1 MAFDITD
8 RGDTDR
14 GDIERTDTDRSDTD
28 RGDTDRGDTDRGD
41 TDRGDTDRSDTD
53 RGDTDRKALRESQMR
68 GLDALDLGSPP
79 PPMAHAVWRATWP
92 KLAALALALGL
103 WQVVAMSGW
112 KPSYDL
118 PGPAPVFV
126 ELGHQ
131 LVKGGFWTAVG
142 VTMTR
147 GVVGFVIASV
157 LGLVLGVL
165 VARSRILRAAIG
177 SLITGLQTMP
187 SIAWFPLAIL
197 LFQLS
202 EQAILFVILI
212 GAVPSIANGVIGG
225 VDYVPA
231 LLVRAGRNVG
241 ASGLSLYRHVVL
253 PAALPSIVSG
263 LKQGWAFAWRSLLAG
278 ELLVAIANRPSLGQF
293 LTQSRELSDT
303 SYMIALMIAI
313 LAIGIAVDAVFSG
326 IERGIRRRRG
336 VVISG

>member
-1 MAFDITD
+1 MALDLSA
-8 RGDTDR
+8 GLDTDR
-14 GDIERTDTDRSDTD
+14 GETDR
-28 RGDTDRGDTDRGD
+28 R
-41 TDRGDTDRSDTD
+41 
-53 RGDTDRKALRESQMR
+53 ALRENEIR
-68 GLDALDLGSPP
+68 GHDALDLGASTPAL
-79 PPMAHAVWRATWP
+79 AHAVWRSAWP
-92 KLAALALALGL
+92 KLAALAISLGL
-103 WQVVAMSGW
+103 WQLVAVSGW
-112 KPSYDL
+112 RASYVL
-118 PGPAPVFV
+118 PGPAPVFT
-126 ELGHQ
+126 ELGNQ
-131 LVKGGFWTAVG
+131 LVVGDFWRAVG
-142 VTMTR
+142 ITMTR
-147 GVVGFVIASV
+147 GVVGFTIAAV
-157 LGLVLGVL
+157 LGLVLGIL

-253 PAALPSIVSG
+253 PAALPSIVTG

-278 ELLVAIANRPSLGQF
+278 ELMVSIANRPSLGQF
-293 LTQSRELSDT
+293 LNQSRELSDT

-313 LAIGIAVDAVFSG
+313 LTIGIAVDAVFSI

-336 VVISG
+336 VVAGQTL

>member
-1 MAFDITD
+1 MALDLNA
-8 RGDTDR
+8 R
-14 GDIERTDTDRSDTD
+14 RSA
-28 RGDTDRGDTDRGD
+28 
-41 TDRGDTDRSDTD
+41 
-53 RGDTDRKALRESQMR
+53 RKAAPQDATSHHAKSRDALQESEMR
-68 GLDALDLGSPP
+68 GLDALNLGSSTPP
-79 PPMAHAVWRATWP
+79 RRQAIWGAAWP
-92 KLAALALALGL
+92 KLAAVAIALGL
-103 WQVVAMSGW
+103 WQLVVLSGW
-112 KPSYDL
+112 KESYVL
-118 PGPAPVFV
+118 PGPIPVFA

-131 LVKGGFWTAVG
+131 LVNGDFWTAVG
-142 VTMTR
+142 ITMTR
-147 GVVGFVIASV
+147 GVVGFVLASF
-157 LGLVLGVL
+157 LGLALGVL

-231 LLVRAGRNVG
+231 LLVRAGRNIG

-278 ELLVAIANRPSLGQF
+278 ELLVSIANRPSLGVF
-293 LTQSRELSDT
+293 LTQSRELGDT
-303 SYMIALMIAI
+303 AYMIALMIVI

-326 IERGIRRRRG
+326 FERGIRRRRG
-336 VVISG
+336 VVVSG

>member
-1 MAFDITD
+1 MAFDTTA
-8 RGDTDR
+8 RS
-14 GDIERTDTDRSDTD
+14 DTDRSDI
-28 RGDTDRGDTDRGD
+28 
-41 TDRGDTDRSDTD
+41 DRS
-53 RGDTDRKALRESQMR
+53 ALRENQIR
-68 GLDALDLGSPP
+68 GLDALDLGSSTPP
-79 PPMAHAVWRATWP
+79 LAHAVWRAAWP
-92 KLAALALALGL
+92 KLAAVALALGL
-103 WQVVAMSGW
+103 WQLVAISEW
-112 KPSYDL
+112 RESYVL
-118 PGPAPVFV
+118 PGPAPVFA

-131 LVKGGFWTAVG
+131 LVVKDFWSAVG
-142 VTMTR
+142 VTLTR
-147 GVVGFVIASV
+147 GVVGFVFAAV
-157 LGLVLGVL
+157 LGLLLGIL

-225 VDYVPA
+225 VDYVPV
-231 LLVRAGRNVG
+231 LLVRAGRNIG

-278 ELLVAIANRPSLGQF
+278 ELMVSIASRPSLGQY
-293 LTQSRELSDT
+293 LNQSRELGDT

-313 LAIGIAVDAVFSG
+313 LAIGIAVDAVFS
-326 IERGIRRRRG
+326 RVDVGIRRRRG
-336 VVISG
+336 VVVGG

>member
-1 MAFDITD
+1 MAFDIAH
-8 RGDTDR
+8 RDTDS
-14 GDIERTDTDRSDTD
+14 ETM
-28 RGDTDRGDTDRGD
+28 
-41 TDRGDTDRSDTD
+41 
-53 RGDTDRKALRESQMR
+53 RENEIR
-68 GLDALDLGSPP
+68 GLDALDLGSSTPP
-79 PPMAHAVWRATWP
+79 LAHAVWRAGWP
-92 KLAALALALGL
+92 KLAALALSLGL
-103 WQVVAMSGW
+103 WQLVAVSGW
-112 KPSYDL
+112 RDSYVL
-118 PGPAPVFV
+118 PGPLPVFA

-131 LVKGGFWTAVG
+131 VMTQDFWAAVC
-142 VTMTR
+142 VTLTR
-147 GVVGFVIASV
+147 GIVGFAIASV

-197 LFQLS
+197 LFQMS

-231 LLVRAGRNVG
+231 LLVRAGRNLG

-253 PAALPSIVSG
+253 PAALPSIVTG

-278 ELLVAIANRPSLGQF
+278 ELMVAIAYRPSLGQF
-293 LTQSRELSDT
+293 LSNSRELGDT

-313 LAIGIAVDAVFSG
+313 LVIGIAVDAVFG
-326 IERGIRRRRG
+326 RIERGIRRRRG
-336 VVISG
+336 VVVSG

>member
-1 MAFDITD
+1 MVFDIA
-8 RGDTDR
+8 
-14 GDIERTDTDRSDTD
+14 DRSDTSASD
-28 RGDTDRGDTDRGD
+28 I
-41 TDRGDTDRSDTD
+41 DRS
-53 RGDTDRKALRESQMR
+53 ALRENEIR
-68 GLDALDLGSPP
+68 GHDALDLGSSTPP
-79 PPMAHAVWRATWP
+79 LAHAVWRAAWP
-92 KLAALALALGL
+92 KLAAVAIALGL
-103 WQVVAMSGW
+103 WQLVAISGW
-112 KPSYDL
+112 REPYVL
-118 PGPAPVFV
+118 PGPAPVFA

-131 LVKGGFWTAVG
+131 LATGSFWKAVG
-142 VTMTR
+142 VTLTR
-147 GVVGFVIASV
+147 GVVGFVLASV
-157 LGLVLGVL
+157 LGLVLGIL

-231 LLVRAGRNVG
+231 LLVRAGRNIG

-278 ELLVAIANRPSLGQF
+278 ELLVQIANRPSLGQF
-293 LTQSRELSDT
+293 LNQSRELGDT

-313 LAIGIAVDAVFSG
+313 LVIGIAVDAVFAN

-336 VVISG
+336 VVIGG

>member
-1 MAFDITD
+1 MAFDIIARSSTA
-8 RGDTDR
+8 RSS
-14 GDIERTDTDRSDTD
+14 TDRSSTARSSTD
-28 RGDTDRGDTDRGD
+28 RIT
-41 TDRGDTDRSDTD
+41 
-53 RGDTDRKALRESQMR
+53 LRESEIR
-68 GLDALDLGSPP
+68 GLDALDLGSSAPP
-79 PPMAHAVWRATWP
+79 LAHAVWRAMWP
-92 KLAALALALGL
+92 KLAAVALALGL
-103 WQVVAMSGW
+103 WQLVAISGW
-112 KPSYDL
+112 KASYVL
-118 PGPAPVFV
+118 PGPAPVLA

-131 LVKGGFWTAVG
+131 LVTADFWKAVG
-142 VTMTR
+142 TTMAR
-147 GVVGFVIASV
+147 GVVGFLIASG

-212 GAVPSIANGVIGG
+212 GAVPSIANGVING
-225 VDYVPA
+225 VDYVPS
-231 LLVRAGRNVG
+231 LLVRAGRNIG

-278 ELLVAIANRPSLGQF
+278 ELLVSIANRPSLGVF

-313 LAIGIAVDAVFSG
+313 LAIGIAVDAVFST

-336 VVISG
+336 VVVNG

>member
-1 MAFDITD
+1 MALDI
-8 RGDTDR
+8 
-14 GDIERTDTDRSDTD
+14 IDRSDTT
-28 RGDTDRGDTDRGD
+28 G
-41 TDRGDTDRSDTD
+41 SDP
-53 RGDTDRKALRESQMR
+53 DRKAMRESQIR
-68 GLDALDLGSPP
+68 GLDALDLGSSSPP
-79 PPMAHAVWRATWP
+79 LAHAAWRAAWP
-92 KLAALALALGL
+92 KLAALAIALGL
-103 WQVVAMSGW
+103 WQLVAISGW
-112 KPSYDL
+112 KASYVL
-118 PGPAPVFV
+118 PGPAPVLA

-131 LVKGGFWTAVG
+131 VLTHDFWTAVG
-142 VTMTR
+142 ITMTR
-147 GVVGFVIASV
+147 GVVGFFIASV

-231 LLVRAGRNVG
+231 LLVRAGRNIG

-278 ELLVAIANRPSLGQF
+278 ELLVSIANRPSLGVF

-326 IERGIRRRRG
+326 FERGIRRRRG
-336 VVISG
+336 VVVGG

>member
-1 MAFDITD
+1 MAFDIDARNVTIG
-8 RGDTDR
+8 R
-14 GDIERTDTDRSDTD
+14 
-28 RGDTDRGDTDRGD
+28 
-41 TDRGDTDRSDTD
+41 
-53 RGDTDRKALRESQMR
+53 DTDRKAVRESEIR
-68 GLDALDLGSPP
+68 GFDALDLGSSTPP
-79 PPMAHAVWRATWP
+79 QTHAVWGSAWP

-103 WQVVAMSGW
+103 WQLIAISGW
-112 KPSYDL
+112 RESYVL
-118 PGPAPVFV
+118 PGPVPVFV
-126 ELGHQ
+126 ELADRVAAGE
-131 LVKGGFWTAVG
+131 FWKAVG

-147 GVVGFVIASV
+147 GIVGFAIAAV

-241 ASGLSLYRHVVL
+241 ASGLSLYRHVIL
-253 PAALPSIVSG
+253 PAALPSIVTG

-293 LTQSRELSDT
+293 LMQSRDFGDT
-303 SYMIALMIAI
+303 SYMIALMIVI
-313 LAIGIAVDAVFSG
+313 LVIGIAVDAVFSS

-336 VVISG
+336 VVVSR

>member
-1 MAFDITD
+1 MVLDLNAVNSSGQQDHG
-8 RGDTDR
+8 RGGGSRD
-14 GDIERTDTDRSDTD
+14 
-28 RGDTDRGDTDRGD
+28 
-41 TDRGDTDRSDTD
+41 
-53 RGDTDRKALRESQMR
+53 ASQECEIR
-68 GLDALDLGSPP
+68 GLDALDLGSSSPP
-79 PPMAHAVWRATWP
+79 LAHAVWRTAWP
-92 KLAALALALGL
+92 KLAALAIALGI
-103 WQVVAMSGW
+103 WQLVAISGW
-112 KPSYDL
+112 RESYVL
-118 PGPAPVFV
+118 PGPVPVFV
-126 ELGHQ
+126 ELGHR
-131 LVKGGFWTAVG
+131 LVVQDFWKAVG

-147 GVVGFVIASV
+147 GIVGFLIAAV

-197 LFQLS
+197 LFQMS

-212 GAVPSIANGVIGG
+212 GAVPSIANGVING

-231 LLVRAGRNVG
+231 LLVRAGRNLG
-241 ASGLSLYRHVVL
+241 AGGLSLYRHVVL

-278 ELLVAIANRPSLGQF
+278 ELMVSIAYRPSLGQY
-293 LTQSRELSDT
+293 LSQSRDFGDT

-313 LAIGIAVDAVFSG
+313 LAIGIGVDAVFSG

-336 VVISG
+336 VVVGG

>member
-1 MAFDITD
+1 MAYDRPPPRDADRSDID
-8 RGDTDR
+8 SGHIELS
-14 GDIERTDTDRSDTD
+14 DIERST
-28 RGDTDRGDTDRGD
+28 
-41 TDRGDTDRSDTD
+41 
-53 RGDTDRKALRESQMR
+53 LRENEIR
-68 GLDALDLGSPP
+68 GLDALELGSSAPP
-79 PPMAHAVWRATWP
+79 LAHALWRATWP
-92 KLAALALALGL
+92 KLAAIAIALGL
-103 WQVVAMSGW
+103 WQLVAVSGW
-112 KPSYDL
+112 KPSYVL
-118 PGPAPVFV
+118 PGPAPVFA
-126 ELGHQ
+126 ELGHR
-131 LVKGGFWTAVG
+131 VVTGEFWKAVA

-147 GVVGFVIASV
+147 GVVGFVIAAV

-231 LLVRAGRNVG
+231 LLVRAGRNIG
-241 ASGLSLYRHVVL
+241 ASGLSLYRHVIL

-293 LTQSRELSDT
+293 LSNSRELGDT

-313 LAIGIAVDAVFSG
+313 LVIGIAVDAVFSSV
-326 IERGIRRRRG
+326 ERGIRRRRG
-336 VVISG
+336 VVVSG

>member
-1 MAFDITD
+1 MALEVVD
-8 RGDTDR
+8 RG
-14 GDIERTDTDRSDTD
+14 ES
-28 RGDTDRGDTDRGD
+28 
-41 TDRGDTDRSDTD
+41 
-53 RGDTDRKALRESQMR
+53 DRKALRESEIR
-68 GLDALDLGSPP
+68 GHDALDLSSTPHL
-79 PPMAHAVWRATWP
+79 AHSVWRAAWP
-92 KLAALALALGL
+92 KLAALAISLGL
-103 WQVVAMSGW
+103 WQLVAISGW
-112 KPSYDL
+112 RPSYVL
-118 PGPAPVFV
+118 PGPVPVFAD
-126 ELGHQ
+126 LGGQ
-131 LVKGGFWTAVG
+131 LVTGEFWGAVA

-147 GVVGFVIASV
+147 GVVGFFIAAA

-212 GAVPSIANGVIGG
+212 GAVPSIANGVISG

-253 PAALPSIVSG
+253 PAALPSIVTG

-278 ELLVAIANRPSLGQF
+278 ELMVSIANRPSLGQF
-293 LTQSRELSDT
+293 LNQSRELSDT
-303 SYMIALMIAI
+303 SYMIALMIVI
-313 LAIGIAVDAVFSG
+313 LTIGIGVDAVFSTF
-326 IERGIRRRRG
+326 ERGIRHRRG
-336 VVISG
+336 VVAGQTQKGI